1 MLKHLVSIGRN
12 GLAYLTPTGQAEPVT
27 QMMHRTDQELKTA
40 VTEELQY
47 TPDVEASALDVSV
60 EDAKVTLSGTL
71 ASLPQRLAAKRAAM
85 RIAGV
90 RAVFDKTVVHTAQDA
105 GPSDQEIATAA
116 SQILDWAVEV
126 PANAVKAEVR
136 DHKITLS
143 GQVTWGY
150 QRDAAARA
158 VMYIKG
164 ITEVDNT
171 ISLVQPAP
179 APEAKMTV
187 EAAIRRYTQLDPKQI
202 NVDINGPELTLRGNV
217 PSLAD
222 RRHAEYAA
230 WSTLGVT
237 RVKNELRVSS

>member
-1 MLKHLVSIGRN
+1 MASRISGHRAMVSH
-12 GLAYLTPTGQAEPVT
+12 VT
-27 QMMHRTDQELKTA
+27 QMMHQTDQELTTA
-40 VTEELQY
+40 VTKELRY
-47 TPDVEASALDVSV
+47 TPDVDASAVDVLV
-60 EDAKVTLSGTL
+60 NDAKVTLSGTV

-90 RAVFDKTVVHTAQDA
+90 RSVIDKTVVHTSTAA
-105 GPSDQEIATAA
+105 SPSDQEIATAA
-116 SQILDWAVEV
+116 SQILNWAVAV

-143 GQVTWGY
+143 GNVTWDY

-164 ITEVDNT
+164 VTEIDNT
-171 ISLVQPAP
+171 IMLVQPAP
-179 APEAKMTV
+179 APEAKTTV
-187 EAAIRRYTQLDPKQI
+187 EAAIRRYTRLDPKQI
-202 NVDINGPELTLRGNV
+202 NVDISGPELTLRGIV

-237 RVKNELRVSS
+237 RVKNELRVTS

>member
-1 MLKHLVSIGRN
+1 MAWRISARRAIVSR
-12 GLAYLTPTGQAEPVT
+12 VT
-27 QMMHRTDQELKTA
+27 HMMHKTDQELNTA

-47 TPDVEASALDVSV
+47 TPDVDASTLDVLV
-60 EDAKVTLSGTL
+60 KDAMVTLSGTV

-85 RIAGV
+85 RVAGV
-90 RAVFDKTVVHTAQDA
+90 KSVSDKTVVRTPTDTSL
-105 GPSDQEIATAA
+105 SDREIATAA
-116 SQILDWAVEV
+116 NQFLNWAVEV
-126 PANAVKAEVR
+126 PRDAVKAEVR

-143 GQVTWGY
+143 GNVTWDY

-158 VMYIKG
+158 VTYIKG
-164 ITEVDNT
+164 VTEVDNT

-179 APEAKMTV
+179 APEAKTTV

-202 NVDINGPELTLRGNV
+202 NVDISGPELTLRGNV

-230 WSTLGVT
+230 WNTLGVT
-237 RVKNELRVSS
+237 RVKNELRVTS

>member
-1 MLKHLVSIGRN
+1 MWSVSDEMAWRIAGDR
-12 GLAYLTPTGQAEPVT
+12 AMVSHVT
-27 QMMHRTDQELKTA
+27 HMMHKTDQELNTA
-40 VTEELQY
+40 ITEELQY
-47 TPDVEASALDVSV
+47 TPDVDATGVDVLV
-60 EDAKVTLSGTL
+60 KDAMVTLSGTV

-90 RAVFDKTVVHTAQDA
+90 KTVFDKTAVRTPTDPS
-105 GPSDQEIATAA
+105 PSDQEIATAA
-116 SQILDWAVEV
+116 SQILNWATDV

-136 DHKITLS
+136 DHKLTLS

-150 QRDAAARA
+150 QREAAARA
-158 VMYIKG
+158 VTYIKG
-164 ITEVDNT
+164 VTEVDNT
-171 ISLVQPAP
+171 ISLIQPAP
-179 APEAKMTV
+179 APGAKATV

-202 NVDINGPELTLRGNV
+202 NVDLSGPELTLRGNV

-237 RVKNELRVSS
+237 RVKNELRVTS

>member
-1 MLKHLVSIGRN
+1 MAWRIAGYRVMVSH
-12 GLAYLTPTGQAEPVT
+12 VT
-27 QMMHRTDQELKTA
+27 HMMHKTDQELKTA

-47 TPDVEASALDVSV
+47 TPDVDASAVDVLV
-60 EDAKVTLSGTL
+60 KDAMVTLSGTV

-90 RAVFDKTVVHTAQDA
+90 KTVLDKTAVRTPTDTST
-105 GPSDQEIATAA
+105 SDQEITTAA
-116 SQILDWAVEV
+116 SQILSWAVEV
-126 PANAVKAEVR
+126 PANSVKAEVR
-136 DHKITLS
+136 DHKVILS
-143 GQVTWGY
+143 GSVTWDY

-158 VMYIKG
+158 VTYIKG
-164 ITEVDNT
+164 VTEVDNT

-179 APEAKMTV
+179 APEAKATV

-202 NVDINGPELTLRGNV
+202 NVDIDGPELTLRGNV
-217 PSLAD
+217 PSVAD

-237 RVKNELRVSS
+237 RVKNELRVTS

>member
-1 MLKHLVSIGRN
+1 MGWRISAHRTMVSH
-12 GLAYLTPTGQAEPVT
+12 VT
-27 QMMHRTDQELKTA
+27 HMMHTTDQELKTA

-47 TPDVEASALDVSV
+47 TPDVDASALDVLV
-60 EDAKVTLSGTL
+60 NDGMVTLSGTV

-90 RAVFDKTVVHTAQDA
+90 KTVFDKTAVHTPADA
-105 GPSDQEIATAA
+105 SASDQEIATAA
-116 SQILDWAVEV
+116 SQILNWAVDV

-136 DHKITLS
+136 DHKLTLS
-143 GQVTWGY
+143 GNVTWGY

-158 VMYIKG
+158 VTSIKG
-164 ITEVDNT
+164 VTEVDNT

-179 APEAKMTV
+179 APEAKATV

-202 NVDINGPELTLRGNV
+202 NVDISGPELTLRGNV
-217 PSLAD
+217 PSQAD

-230 WSTLGVT
+230 WNTLGVT
-237 RVKNELRVSS
+237 HVKNELRVTS

>member
-1 MLKHLVSIGRN
+1 MAWRISGHRTIVSH
-12 GLAYLTPTGQAEPVT
+12 VT
-27 QMMHRTDQELKTA
+27 HMMHKTDQELRTA

-47 TPDVEASALDVSV
+47 TPDVDASAVNVLVN
-60 EDAKVTLSGTL
+60 DAMVTLSGTV

-90 RAVFDKTVVHTAQDA
+90 KTVFDKTAVRTPTD
-105 GPSDQEIATAA
+105 PSPNDQEIASAA
-116 SQILDWAVEV
+116 RQILNWAVEV
-126 PANAVKAEVR
+126 PADSVKAEVR

-143 GQVTWGY
+143 GHVTWDY

-164 ITEVDNT
+164 VTEVDNT
-171 ISLVQPAP
+171 ILLVQPAP
-179 APEAKMTV
+179 APEAKATV
-187 EAAIRRYTQLDPKQI
+187 EAAIRRYTHLDPKQI
-202 NVDINGPELTLRGNV
+202 NVDISGPELTLSGNV

-230 WSTLGVT
+230 WNTLGVT
-237 RVKNELRVSS
+237 RVKNELRVTS